1 MKKLL
6 LFLLCA
12 LLSFNVFSQEKKI
25 RPVQINFGF
34 PLSTINVKKAKE
46 YTNGFSINLLV
57 GISKN
62 ERSLALAGIGNIIA
76 NDATGLQI
84 ASVFNHIGNNGY
96 GIAVTGVS
104 NTVMQSYKGIQ
115 IAGVANYSGS
125 GVGMQIAGVTNINNG
140 DNIGAQISGVANI
153 NNGAAMGLQ
162 ISGVTNINNGSFIGL
177 QLSSVANI
185 NNGAAMGLQISGVT
199 NINNGSFIGLQ
210 LSSVAN
216 IAGDVKGMQL
226 SAVMNKAKKVKG
238 VQFATLLNIAEES
251 NFPIAF
257 INIIKN
263 GKMGVALS
271 YDNMNNTMLSFRS
284 GGKYTYGILGVGY
297 NNKVNDGS
305 NIVAEAGYG
314 IHIPITNWLEI
325 NNEFKA
331 TSLGF
336 SNDKVCY
343 NASYLLAPSFTF
355 LNHFNVFG
363 GANFNYLYSNYVNSE
378 DLFPNNCL
386 LEKDN
391 SDNKQ
396 RMFIGYQIGL
406 QYVF

>member
-1 MKKLL
+1 MKKL
-6 LFLLCA
+6 FLTICM
-12 LLSFNVFSQEKKI
+12 LLSLSAFSQEENF
-25 RPVQINFGF
+25 RPAQINFGF
-34 PLSTINVKKAKE
+34 PLSSTNVKKAKE

-140 DNIGAQISGVANI
+140 ANIGAQISG
-153 NNGAAMGLQ
+153 
-162 ISGVTNINNGSFIGL
+162 
-177 QLSSVANI
+177 VANI

-263 GKMGVALS
+263 GKMGVALTH
-271 YDNMNNTMLSFRS
+271 DILNNKVVSLRS
-284 GGKYTYGILGVGY
+284 GGKYTYGILGFGF
-297 NNKVNDGS
+297 NNKITEGNRL
-305 NIVAEAGYG
+305 VAEAGYG
-314 IHIPITNWLEI
+314 IHIPITEWFEI
-325 NNEFKA
+325 NNELKA
-331 TSLGF
+331 TMTGLGSETSNNFGYFLSPSLTLLEHYNFFAGVSINYF
-336 SNDKVCY
+336 NSN
-343 NASYLLAPSFTF
+343 SI
-355 LNHFNVFG
+355 
-363 GANFNYLYSNYVNSE
+363 NSE
-378 DLFPNNCL
+378 SILPNNSFWS
-386 LEKDN
+386 KD
-391 SDNKQ
+391 DNDYIH
-396 RMFIGYQIGL
+396 RMFVGYQIGV
-406 QYVF
+406 QYIF

>member
-1 MKKLL
+1 MKKIL
-6 LFLLCA
+6 LFAVCF
-12 LLSFNVFSQEKKI
+12 LLSLNVFSQEKNF

-46 YTNGFSINLLV
+46 YTNAFSINLLV

-62 ERSLALAGIGNIIA
+62 ERSLALAGISNVIA
-76 NDATGLQI
+76 NNATGLQI
-84 ASVFNHIGNNGY
+84 ASVSNYIGNAGY
-96 GIAVTGVS
+96 GIEV
-104 NTVMQSYKGIQ
+104 
-115 IAGVANYSGS
+115 
-125 GVGMQIAGVTNINNG
+125 AGVTNINKGSYNG
-140 DNIGAQISGVANI
+140 IQVSGVYNYSGSGNGIAVAGVANMSKGAY
-153 NNGAAMGLQ
+153 NGIQ
-162 ISGVTNINNGSFIGL
+162 VSGVYNYSGSGNGITVAGVANTSKDSYIGL
-177 QLSSVANI
+177 QLS
-185 NNGAAMGLQISGVT
+185 GVT
-199 NINNGSFIGLQ
+199 
-210 LSSVAN
+210 N
-216 IAGDVKGMQL
+216 IAGDVKGLQFA
-226 SAVMNKAKKVKG
+226 AVANIAKKVKG
-238 VQFATLLNIAEES
+238 VQFAALLNIAEES

-271 YDNMNNTMLSFRS
+271 YDILNNTILSFRS

-297 NNKVNDGS
+297 NNLVNDGS
-305 NIVAEAGYG
+305 KIVAEAGYG
-314 IHIPITNWLEI
+314 IHIPITDWIEI

-363 GANFNYLYSNYVNSE
+363 GASFNYLYSNYVNSE
-378 DLFPNNCL
+378 DLLPNNCL
-386 LEKDN
+386 WEKDN

>member
-12 LLSFNVFSQEKKI
+12 LLSFNVFSQEKKF
-25 RPVQINFGF
+25 RPAQINFGF

-46 YTNGFSINLLV
+46 YTNAFSINLLV

-62 ERSLALAGIGNIIA
+62 ERSLALAGISNVIA
-76 NDATGLQI
+76 NNATGLQI
-84 ASVFNHIGNNGY
+84 ASVSNYIGNAGY
-96 GIAVTGVS
+96 GIEV
-104 NTVMQSYKGIQ
+104 
-115 IAGVANYSGS
+115 
-125 GVGMQIAGVTNINNG
+125 AGVTNINKGSYNG
-140 DNIGAQISGVANI
+140 IQASGVYNYSGSGNGIAVAGVANMSKGFY
-153 NNGAAMGLQ
+153 NGLQ
-162 ISGVTNINNGSFIGL
+162 LSGVTNI
-177 QLSSVANI
+177 
-185 NNGAAMGLQISGVT
+185 
-199 NINNGSFIGLQ
+199 
-210 LSSVAN
+210 
-216 IAGDVKGMQL
+216 AGDVNGLQF
-226 SAVMNKAKKVKG
+226 AGVMNIAKKVKG
-238 VQFATLLNIAEES
+238 VQFSTILNVAEES

-263 GKMGVALS
+263 GKMGVSLS

-284 GGKYTYGILGVGY
+284 GGKYTYGIFGVGY

-378 DLFPNNCL
+378 DLLPNNCL
-386 LEKDN
+386 FEKDN

>member
-1 MKKLL
+1 MKKTLL
-6 LFLLCA
+6 VLFCL
-12 LLSFNVFSQEKKI
+12 LLSFNVFSQEKNF

-46 YTNGFSINLLV
+46 YTNAFSINLLV

-62 ERSLALAGIGNIIA
+62 ERSLALAGISNVIA
-76 NDATGLQI
+76 NNATGLQI
-84 ASVFNHIGNNGY
+84 ASVSNYIGNAGY
-96 GIAVTGVS
+96 GIEV
-104 NTVMQSYKGIQ
+104 
-115 IAGVANYSGS
+115 
-125 GVGMQIAGVTNINNG
+125 AGVTNINKGSYNG
-140 DNIGAQISGVANI
+140 IQVSGVYNYSGSGNGIAVAGVANMSKGSY
-153 NNGAAMGLQ
+153 NGIQA
-162 ISGVTNINNGSFIGL
+162 SGVYNYSGSGNGIAVAGVANTSKDSYIGL
-177 QLSSVANI
+177 QLS
-185 NNGAAMGLQISGVT
+185 GVT
-199 NINNGSFIGLQ
+199 
-210 LSSVAN
+210 N
-216 IAGDVKGMQL
+216 IAGDVKGLQFA
-226 SAVMNKAKKVKG
+226 AVANIAKKVKG

-271 YDNMNNTMLSFRS
+271 YDMLNNTMLSFRS

-297 NNKVNDGS
+297 NNLVNDGS
-305 NIVAEAGYG
+305 KVVAEAGYG
-314 IHIPITNWLEI
+314 IHIPINDWIEI

-363 GANFNYLYSNYVNSE
+363 GASFNYLNTNYVNSNE
-378 DLFPNNCL
+378 LMPKNYFWS
-386 LEKDN
+386 KDGN
-391 SDNKQ
+391 YNQ
-396 RMFIGYQIGL
+396 RMYIGYQIGL

>member
-1 MKKLL
+1 MKKIL
-6 LFLLCA
+6 LFAVCF
-12 LLSFNVFSQEKKI
+12 LLSLNVFSQEKNFH
-25 RPVQINFGF
+25 PVQINFGF

-46 YTNGFSINLLV
+46 YTNAFSINLLV

-62 ERSLALAGIGNIIA
+62 ERSLALAGISNVIA
-76 NDATGLQI
+76 NNATGLQI
-84 ASVFNHIGNNGY
+84 ASVSNYIGNAGY
-96 GIAVTGVS
+96 GIAV
-104 NTVMQSYKGIQ
+104 
-115 IAGVANYSGS
+115 
-125 GVGMQIAGVTNINNG
+125 AGVTNINKGSYNG
-140 DNIGAQISGVANI
+140 IQVSGVYNYSGSGNGIAVAGVANMSKGAY
-153 NNGAAMGLQ
+153 NGIQ
-162 ISGVTNINNGSFIGL
+162 VSGVYNYSGSGNGIAVAGVANTSKDSFIGL
-177 QLSSVANI
+177 QLS
-185 NNGAAMGLQISGVT
+185 GVT
-199 NINNGSFIGLQ
+199 
-210 LSSVAN
+210 N
-216 IAGDVKGMQL
+216 IAGDVKGLQFA
-226 SAVMNKAKKVKG
+226 AVANIAKKVKG

-257 INIIKN
+257 VIIIKN

-271 YDNMNNTMLSFRS
+271 YDMLNNTMLSFRS

-297 NNKVNDGS
+297 NNLVNDGS
-305 NIVAEAGYG
+305 KIVAEAGYG
-314 IHIPITNWLEI
+314 IHIPINDWIEI

-331 TSLGF
+331 ASVGF

-363 GANFNYLYSNYVNSE
+363 GASFNYLYSNYVNSE
-378 DLFPNNCL
+378 DLLPNNCL
-386 LEKDN
+386 WEKDN

>member
-1 MKKLL
+1 MKKL
-6 LFLLCA
+6 FLTICM
-12 LLSFNVFSQEKKI
+12 LLSLSAFSQEENF
-25 RPVQINFGF
+25 RPAQINFGF
-34 PLSTINVKKAKE
+34 PLSSTNVKKAKE

-140 DNIGAQISGVANI
+140 ANIGAQISG
-153 NNGAAMGLQ
+153 
-162 ISGVTNINNGSFIGL
+162 
-177 QLSSVANI
+177 VANI

-257 INIIKN
+257 INIIRN
-263 GKMGVALS
+263 GKMGVALTH
-271 YDNMNNTMLSFRS
+271 DILNNKVVSLRS
-284 GGKYTYGILGVGY
+284 GGKYTYGILGFGF
-297 NNKVNDGS
+297 NNKITEGNRL
-305 NIVAEAGYG
+305 VAEAGYG
-314 IHIPITNWLEI
+314 IHIPITEWFEI
-325 NNEFKA
+325 NNELKA
-331 TSLGF
+331 TMTGLGSETSNNFGYFLSPSLTLLEHYNFFAGVSVNYF
-336 SNDKVCY
+336 NSN
-343 NASYLLAPSFTF
+343 SI
-355 LNHFNVFG
+355 
-363 GANFNYLYSNYVNSE
+363 NSE
-378 DLFPNNCL
+378 SILPNNSFWS
-386 LEKDN
+386 KDGN
-391 SDNKQ
+391 DYIH
-396 RMFIGYQIGL
+396 RMFVGYQIGV

>member
-1 MKKLL
+1 MKKL
-6 LFLLCA
+6 FLTICM
-12 LLSFNVFSQEKKI
+12 LLSLSAFSQEENF
-25 RPVQINFGF
+25 RPAQINFGF
-34 PLSTINVKKAKE
+34 PFSSTNVKKAKE

-62 ERSLALAGIGNIIA
+62 ERSLALAGIGSVIA

-96 GIAVTGVS
+96 GIAVSGVS

-140 DNIGAQISGVANI
+140 ANIGAQISG
-153 NNGAAMGLQ
+153 
-162 ISGVTNINNGSFIGL
+162 
-177 QLSSVANI
+177 VANI

-263 GKMGVALS
+263 GKMGVALTH
-271 YDNMNNTMLSFRS
+271 DILNNKVVSLRS
-284 GGKYTYGILGVGY
+284 GGKYTYGILGFGF
-297 NNKVNDGS
+297 NNKITEGNRL
-305 NIVAEAGYG
+305 VAEAGYG
-314 IHIPITNWLEI
+314 IHIPITEWFEI
-325 NNEFKA
+325 NNELKA
-331 TSLGF
+331 TMTGLGSETSNNFGYFLSPSLTLLEHYNF
-336 SNDKVCY
+336 FASVSVNYFNSN
-343 NASYLLAPSFTF
+343 SI
-355 LNHFNVFG
+355 
-363 GANFNYLYSNYVNSE
+363 NSE
-378 DLFPNNCL
+378 SILPNNSFWS
-386 LEKDN
+386 KDGN
-391 SDNKQ
+391 DYIH
-396 RMFIGYQIGL
+396 RMFVGYQIGV
-406 QYVF
+406 QYIF

>member
-12 LLSFNVFSQEKKI
+12 LLSFNVFSQEKKF
-25 RPVQINFGF
+25 RPAQINFGF

-62 ERSLALAGIGNIIA
+62 ERSLALAGIGNVIA
-76 NDATGLQI
+76 NNATGLQI

-162 ISGVTNINNGSFIGL
+162 ISGV
-177 QLSSVANI
+177 ANI

-263 GKMGVALS
+263 GKMGVSLS
-271 YDNMNNTMLSFRS
+271 YDILNNIVLSFRS
-284 GGKYTYGILGVGY
+284 GGKYSYGILGVGY
-297 NNKVNDGS
+297 NNKVKDGS
-305 NIVAEAGYG
+305 KVVAEAGYG
-314 IHIPITNWLEI
+314 IHIPVTNWFEI

-331 TSLGF
+331 TSMRF
-336 SNDKVCY
+336 SNDKTCS

-363 GANFNYLYSNYVNSE
+363 GASFNYLYSNYVNSE
-378 DLFPNNCL
+378 DLFPNKCL
-386 LEKDN
+386 WEKDN

>member
-12 LLSFNVFSQEKKI
+12 LLSFNAFSQEKKF

-46 YTNGFSINLLV
+46 YTNAFSINLLV

-62 ERSLALAGIGNIIA
+62 ERSLALAGISNVIA
-76 NDATGLQI
+76 NNATGLQI
-84 ASVFNHIGNNGY
+84 ASVSNHIGNAGYGIEVAGVTNINKGIYNGIQVGGVY
-96 GIAVTGVS
+96 NYSGSGNGIAVAGVANMSKGAYNGIQVSGVYNYSGSGNGIAVTGVANMS
-104 NTVMQSYKGIQ
+104 KG
-115 IAGVANYSGS
+115 AYN
-125 GVGMQIAGVTNINNG
+125 
-140 DNIGAQISGVANI
+140 
-153 NNGAAMGLQ
+153 
-162 ISGVTNINNGSFIGL
+162 GL
-177 QLSSVANI
+177 QLS
-185 NNGAAMGLQISGVT
+185 GVT
-199 NINNGSFIGLQ
+199 
-210 LSSVAN
+210 N
-216 IAGDVKGMQL
+216 IAGDVKGLQF
-226 SAVMNKAKKVKG
+226 AGVMNIAKKVKG
-238 VQFATLLNIAEES
+238 VQFATILNVAEES
-251 NFPIAF
+251 DFPIAF

-363 GANFNYLYSNYVNSE
+363 GANFNYLYSNYVNSD
-378 DLFPNNCL
+378 DLFPNKCL
-386 LEKDN
+386 WEKDSN
-391 SDNKQ
+391 DNKQ
-396 RMFIGYQIGL
+396 RMIIGYQIGL

>member
-1 MKKLL
+1 MKKL
-6 LFLLCA
+6 FLTICM
-12 LLSFNVFSQEKKI
+12 LLSLSAFSQEENF
-25 RPVQINFGF
+25 RPAQINFGF
-34 PLSTINVKKAKE
+34 PLSSTNVKKAKE

-62 ERSLALAGIGNIIA
+62 ERSLALAGIGSVIA

-125 GVGMQIAGVTNINNG
+125 GLGMQIAGVTNINNG
-140 DNIGAQISGVANI
+140 ANIGAQISG
-153 NNGAAMGLQ
+153 
-162 ISGVTNINNGSFIGL
+162 
-177 QLSSVANI
+177 VANI

-257 INIIKN
+257 INIIRN
-263 GKMGVALS
+263 GKMGVALTH
-271 YDNMNNTMLSFRS
+271 DILNNKVVSLRS
-284 GGKYTYGILGVGY
+284 GGKYTYGILGFGF
-297 NNKVNDGS
+297 NNKITEGNRL
-305 NIVAEAGYG
+305 VAEAGYG
-314 IHIPITNWLEI
+314 IHIPITEWFEI
-325 NNEFKA
+325 NNELKA
-331 TSLGF
+331 TMTGLGSETSNNFGYFLSPSLTLLEHYNFFAGVSVNYF
-336 SNDKVCY
+336 NSN
-343 NASYLLAPSFTF
+343 SI
-355 LNHFNVFG
+355 
-363 GANFNYLYSNYVNSE
+363 NSE
-378 DLFPNNCL
+378 SILPNNSFWS
-386 LEKDN
+386 KDG
-391 SDNKQ
+391 SDYKH
-396 RMFIGYQIGL
+396 RMFVGYQIGV
-406 QYVF
+406 QYIF

>member
-1 MKKLL
+1 MKKTLL
-6 LFLLCA
+6 ILFCL
-12 LLSFNVFSQEKKI
+12 LLSFNVFSQEKNF

-140 DNIGAQISGVANI
+140 GNIGAQISGVANI

-162 ISGVTNINNGSFIGL
+162 ISG
-177 QLSSVANI
+177 VANI

-216 IAGDVKGMQL
+216 IAGDVKGIQL

-251 NFPIAF
+251 DFPIAF

-297 NNKVNDGS
+297 NNLVNDGS
-305 NIVAEAGYG
+305 KVVAEAGYG
-314 IHIPITNWLEI
+314 IHVPINDWIEI

-363 GANFNYLYSNYVNSE
+363 GASFNYLYSNYVNSD
-378 DLFPNNCL
+378 DLLPSKCL
-386 LEKDN
+386 WEKDN

>member
-12 LLSFNVFSQEKKI
+12 LLSFTAFSQEKKF

-46 YTNGFSINLLV
+46 YTNAFSINLLV

-62 ERSLALAGIGNIIA
+62 EISLALAGISNVIA
-76 NDATGLQI
+76 NNATGLQI
-84 ASVFNHIGNNGY
+84 ASVSNHIGNAGY
-96 GIAVTGVS
+96 GIEV
-104 NTVMQSYKGIQ
+104 
-115 IAGVANYSGS
+115 
-125 GVGMQIAGVTNINNG
+125 AGVTNINKGIYNG
-140 DNIGAQISGVANI
+140 IQVGGVYNYSGSGNGIAVAGVANMSKGSY
-153 NNGAAMGLQ
+153 NGIQA
-162 ISGVTNINNGSFIGL
+162 SGVYNYSGSGYGIAVAGVANMSKGAYNGL
-177 QLSSVANI
+177 QLS
-185 NNGAAMGLQISGVT
+185 GVT
-199 NINNGSFIGLQ
+199 
-210 LSSVAN
+210 N
-216 IAGDVKGMQL
+216 IAGDVKGLQF
-226 SAVMNKAKKVKG
+226 AGVMNIAKKVKG
-238 VQFATLLNIAEES
+238 VQFATILNVAEES
-251 NFPIAF
+251 DFPIAF

-363 GANFNYLYSNYVNSE
+363 GANFNYLYSNYVNSD
-378 DLFPNNCL
+378 DLFPNKCL
-386 LEKDN
+386 WEKGN

>member
-1 MKKLL
+1 MKKL
-6 LFLLCA
+6 FLTICM
-12 LLSFNVFSQEKKI
+12 LLSLSAFSQEENF
-25 RPVQINFGF
+25 RPAQINFGF
-34 PLSTINVKKAKE
+34 PLSSTNVKKAKE

-62 ERSLALAGIGNIIA
+62 ERSLALAGIGNISA
-76 NDATGLQI
+76 NDAAGLQI

-140 DNIGAQISGVANI
+140 ANIGAQISGVANI

-162 ISGVTNINNGSFIGL
+162 IG
-177 QLSSVANI
+177 
-185 NNGAAMGLQISGVT
+185 GVT

-263 GKMGVALS
+263 GKMGVALTH
-271 YDNMNNTMLSFRS
+271 DILNNKVVSLRS
-284 GGKYTYGILGVGY
+284 GGKYTYGILGFGF
-297 NNKVNDGS
+297 NNKITEGNRL
-305 NIVAEAGYG
+305 VAEAGYG
-314 IHIPITNWLEI
+314 IHIPITEWFEI
-325 NNEFKA
+325 NNELKA
-331 TSLGF
+331 TMTGLGF
-336 SNDKVCY
+336 ETSNNFGYFLSPSLTLLEHY
-343 NASYLLAPSFTF
+343 NFFAGVSVNY
-355 LNHFNVFG
+355 FN
-363 GANFNYLYSNYVNSE
+363 SNSINSE
-378 DLFPNNCL
+378 TILPNNCFWS
-386 LEKDN
+386 KDGN
-391 SDNKQ
+391 DYIH
-396 RMFIGYQIGL
+396 RMFVGYQIGV
-406 QYVF
+406 QYIF

>member
-12 LLSFNVFSQEKKI
+12 LLSFNVFSQEKNF

-46 YTNGFSINLLV
+46 YTNAFSINLLV

-62 ERSLALAGIGNIIA
+62 ERSLALAGISNVIA
-76 NDATGLQI
+76 NNATGLQI
-84 ASVFNHIGNNGY
+84 ASVSNYIGNAGY
-96 GIAVTGVS
+96 GIAV
-104 NTVMQSYKGIQ
+104 
-115 IAGVANYSGS
+115 
-125 GVGMQIAGVTNINNG
+125 AGVTNINKGSYNG
-140 DNIGAQISGVANI
+140 IQVSGVYNYSGSGNGIAVAGVANTSKGAY
-153 NNGAAMGLQ
+153 NGIQ
-162 ISGVTNINNGSFIGL
+162 VSGVYNYSGSGNGIAVAGVANTSKDSYIGL
-177 QLSSVANI
+177 QLS
-185 NNGAAMGLQISGVT
+185 GVT
-199 NINNGSFIGLQ
+199 
-210 LSSVAN
+210 N
-216 IAGDVKGMQL
+216 IAGDVKGLQF
-226 SAVMNKAKKVKG
+226 AGVANIAKKVKG
-238 VQFATLLNIAEES
+238 VQFATILNVAEES
-251 NFPIAF
+251 DFPIAL

-271 YDNMNNTMLSFRS
+271 YDVLNNTVLSFRS
-284 GGKYTYGILGVGY
+284 GGKYSYGILGIGY
-297 NNKVNDGS
+297 NGKVKDGS
-305 NIVAEAGYG
+305 KVVAEAGYG
-314 IHIPITNWLEI
+314 IHIPVTDWFEI

-331 TSLGF
+331 TSMRF
-336 SNDKVCY
+336 SNDKTCS

-363 GANFNYLYSNYVNSE
+363 GASFNYLYSNYVNPDE
-378 DLFPNNCL
+378 LLPNNCL
-386 LEKDN
+386 WEKDN

>member
-1 MKKLL
+1 MKKL
-6 LFLLCA
+6 FLTICM
-12 LLSFNVFSQEKKI
+12 LLSLSAFSQEENF
-25 RPVQINFGF
+25 RPAQINFGF
-34 PLSTINVKKAKE
+34 PLSSTNVKKAKE

-185 NNGAAMGLQISGVT
+185 
-199 NINNGSFIGLQ
+199 
-210 LSSVAN
+210 
-216 IAGDVKGMQL
+216 AGDVKGMQL

-257 INIIKN
+257 INIIRN
-263 GKMGVALS
+263 GKMGVALTH
-271 YDNMNNTMLSFRS
+271 DILNNKVVSLRS
-284 GGKYTYGILGVGY
+284 GGKYTYGILGFGF
-297 NNKVNDGS
+297 NNKITEGNRL
-305 NIVAEAGYG
+305 VAEAGYG
-314 IHIPITNWLEI
+314 IHIPITDWFEI
-325 NNEFKA
+325 NNELKA
-331 TSLGF
+331 TMTGLGSETSNNFGYFLVPSLTLLEHYNFFAGVSVNYF
-336 SNDKVCY
+336 NSNSI
-343 NASYLLAPSFTF
+343 NLETIL
-355 LNHFNVFG
+355 
-363 GANFNYLYSNYVNSE
+363 
-378 DLFPNNCL
+378 PNNCFWS
-386 LEKDN
+386 KDGN
-391 SDNKQ
+391 DYIH
-396 RMFIGYQIGL
+396 RMFVGYQIGV
-406 QYVF
+406 QYIF

>member
-1 MKKLL
+1 MKKTL
-6 LFLLCA
+6 LFLFCL
-12 LLSFNVFSQEKKI
+12 LLSFNVFSQEKKF
-25 RPVQINFGF
+25 RPAQINFGF

-46 YTNGFSINLLV
+46 YTNAFSINLLV

-62 ERSLALAGIGNIIA
+62 ERSFALAGISNVIA
-76 NDATGLQI
+76 NNATGLQI
-84 ASVFNHIGNNGY
+84 ASVSNYIGNAGY
-96 GIAVTGVS
+96 GIEL
-104 NTVMQSYKGIQ
+104 
-115 IAGVANYSGS
+115 
-125 GVGMQIAGVTNINNG
+125 AGVTNINKGSYNG
-140 DNIGAQISGVANI
+140 IQASGVYNYSGSGNGIAVAGVANMSKGSY
-153 NNGAAMGLQ
+153 NGIQASGVYNYSGSGNGIAVAGVANMSKGSYNGLQ
-162 ISGVTNINNGSFIGL
+162 ASGVYNYSGSGNGIAVAGVANMSKGFYNGL
-177 QLSSVANI
+177 QLS
-185 NNGAAMGLQISGVT
+185 GVT
-199 NINNGSFIGLQ
+199 
-210 LSSVAN
+210 N
-216 IAGDVKGMQL
+216 IAGDVKGLQF
-226 SAVMNKAKKVKG
+226 AGVMNIAKKVKG
-238 VQFATLLNIAEES
+238 VQFATILNVAEES

-363 GANFNYLYSNYVNSE
+363 GANFNYLYSNYVNSD
-378 DLFPNNCL
+378 DLLPNNCL

>member
-1 MKKLL
+1 M
-6 LFLLCA
+6 
-12 LLSFNVFSQEKKI
+12 LLSLSAFSQEENF
-25 RPVQINFGF
+25 RPAQINFGF
-34 PLSTINVKKAKE
+34 PLSSTNVKKAKE

-140 DNIGAQISGVANI
+140 ANIGAQISGVANI
-153 NNGAAMGLQ
+153 NNGA
-162 ISGVTNINNGSFIGL
+162 V
-177 QLSSVANI
+177 
-185 NNGAAMGLQISGVT
+185 MGLQISGVT

-257 INIIKN
+257 INIIRN
-263 GKMGVALS
+263 GKMGVALTH
-271 YDNMNNTMLSFRS
+271 DILNNKVVSLRS
-284 GGKYTYGILGVGY
+284 GGKYTYGILGFGF
-297 NNKVNDGS
+297 NNKITEGNRL
-305 NIVAEAGYG
+305 VAEAGYG
-314 IHIPITNWLEI
+314 IHIPITEWFEI
-325 NNEFKA
+325 NNELKA
-331 TSLGF
+331 TMTGLGSETSNNFGYFLSPSLTLLEHYNFFAGVSVNYF
-336 SNDKVCY
+336 NSN
-343 NASYLLAPSFTF
+343 SI
-355 LNHFNVFG
+355 
-363 GANFNYLYSNYVNSE
+363 NSE
-378 DLFPNNCL
+378 SILPNNSFWS
-386 LEKDN
+386 KDG
-391 SDNKQ
+391 SDYKH
-396 RMFIGYQIGL
+396 RMFVGYQIGV
-406 QYVF
+406 QYIF

>member
-1 MKKLL
+1 MKKTLL
-6 LFLLCA
+6 ILFCL
-12 LLSFNVFSQEKKI
+12 LLSFNVFSQEKKF

-46 YTNGFSINLLV
+46 YTNAFSINLLV

-62 ERSLALAGIGNIIA
+62 ERSLALAGISNVIA
-76 NDATGLQI
+76 NNATGLQI
-84 ASVFNHIGNNGY
+84 ASVSNYIGNAGYGIEVAGVTNINKGIYNGIQVSGVY
-96 GIAVTGVS
+96 NYSGSGNGIAVAGVANMSKGSYNGIQVSGVYNYLGSGNGIAVTGVANMS
-104 NTVMQSYKGIQ
+104 KG
-115 IAGVANYSGS
+115 AYN
-125 GVGMQIAGVTNINNG
+125 
-140 DNIGAQISGVANI
+140 
-153 NNGAAMGLQ
+153 
-162 ISGVTNINNGSFIGL
+162 GL
-177 QLSSVANI
+177 QLS
-185 NNGAAMGLQISGVT
+185 GVT
-199 NINNGSFIGLQ
+199 
-210 LSSVAN
+210 N
-216 IAGDVKGMQL
+216 IAGDVKGLQF
-226 SAVMNKAKKVKG
+226 AGVMNIAKKVKG
-238 VQFATLLNIAEES
+238 VQFATIFNVAEES
-251 NFPIAF
+251 DFPIAF

-363 GANFNYLYSNYVNSE
+363 GANFNYLYSNYVNSD
-378 DLFPNNCL
+378 DLFPNKCL
-386 LEKDN
+386 WEKDN

>member
-1 MKKLL
+1 MKKL
-6 LFLLCA
+6 FLTICL
-12 LLSFNVFSQEKKI
+12 LLSLSAFSQEENF
-25 RPVQINFGF
+25 RPAQINFGF
-34 PLSTINVKKAKE
+34 PLSSTNVKKAKE

-140 DNIGAQISGVANI
+140 ANIGAQISG
-153 NNGAAMGLQ
+153 
-162 ISGVTNINNGSFIGL
+162 
-177 QLSSVANI
+177 VANI

-257 INIIKN
+257 INIIRN
-263 GKMGVALS
+263 GKMGVALTH
-271 YDNMNNTMLSFRS
+271 DILNNKVVSLRS
-284 GGKYTYGILGVGY
+284 GGKYTYGILGFGF
-297 NNKVNDGS
+297 NNKITEGNRL
-305 NIVAEAGYG
+305 VAEAGYG
-314 IHIPITNWLEI
+314 IHIPITEWFEI
-325 NNEFKA
+325 NNELKA
-331 TSLGF
+331 TMTGLGSETSNNFGYFLSPSLTLLEHYNFFAGVSVNYF
-336 SNDKVCY
+336 NSN
-343 NASYLLAPSFTF
+343 SI
-355 LNHFNVFG
+355 
-363 GANFNYLYSNYVNSE
+363 NSE
-378 DLFPNNCL
+378 SILPNNSFWS
-386 LEKDN
+386 KDGN
-391 SDNKQ
+391 DYIH
-396 RMFIGYQIGL
+396 RMYVGYQIGV
-406 QYVF
+406 QYIF

>member
-1 MKKLL
+1 MKKL
-6 LFLLCA
+6 FLTICM
-12 LLSFNVFSQEKKI
+12 LLSLSAFSQEDNF
-25 RPVQINFGF
+25 RPAQINFGF
-34 PLSTINVKKAKE
+34 PLSSTNVKKAKE
-46 YTNGFSINLLV
+46 YTNGFSINLLI

-125 GVGMQIAGVTNINNG
+125 GLGMQIAGVTNINNG
-140 DNIGAQISGVANI
+140 ANIGAQISG
-153 NNGAAMGLQ
+153 
-162 ISGVTNINNGSFIGL
+162 
-177 QLSSVANI
+177 VANI

-263 GKMGVALS
+263 GKMGVALTH
-271 YDNMNNTMLSFRS
+271 DILNNKVVSLRS
-284 GGKYTYGILGVGY
+284 GGKYTYGILGFGF
-297 NNKVNDGS
+297 NNKITEGNRL
-305 NIVAEAGYG
+305 VAEAGYG
-314 IHIPITNWLEI
+314 IHIPITEWFEI
-325 NNEFKA
+325 NNELKA
-331 TSLGF
+331 TMTGLGSETSNNFGYFLSPSLTLLEHYNFFAGVSVNYF
-336 SNDKVCY
+336 NSN
-343 NASYLLAPSFTF
+343 SI
-355 LNHFNVFG
+355 
-363 GANFNYLYSNYVNSE
+363 NSE
-378 DLFPNNCL
+378 SILPNNSFWS
-386 LEKDN
+386 KDGN
-391 SDNKQ
+391 DYVH
-396 RMFIGYQIGL
+396 RMFVGYQIGV
-406 QYVF
+406 QYIF

>member
-1 MKKLL
+1 MKKL
-6 LFLLCA
+6 FLTICM
-12 LLSFNVFSQEKKI
+12 LLSLSAFSQEENF
-25 RPVQINFGF
+25 RPAQINFGF
-34 PLSTINVKKAKE
+34 PLSSTNVKKAKE

-62 ERSLALAGIGNIIA
+62 ERSLALAGIGSVIA

-140 DNIGAQISGVANI
+140 ANIGAQISG
-153 NNGAAMGLQ
+153 
-162 ISGVTNINNGSFIGL
+162 
-177 QLSSVANI
+177 VANI

-257 INIIKN
+257 INIIRN
-263 GKMGVALS
+263 GKMGVALTH
-271 YDNMNNTMLSFRS
+271 DILNNKVVSLRS
-284 GGKYTYGILGVGY
+284 GGKYTYGILGFGF
-297 NNKVNDGS
+297 NNKITEGNRL
-305 NIVAEAGYG
+305 VAEAGYG
-314 IHIPITNWLEI
+314 IHIPITEWFEI
-325 NNEFKA
+325 NNELKA
-331 TSLGF
+331 TMTGLGSETSNNFGYFLSPSLTLLEHYNFFAGVSVNYF
-336 SNDKVCY
+336 NSN
-343 NASYLLAPSFTF
+343 SI
-355 LNHFNVFG
+355 
-363 GANFNYLYSNYVNSE
+363 NSE
-378 DLFPNNCL
+378 SILPNNSFWS
-386 LEKDN
+386 KDGN
-391 SDNKQ
+391 DYIH
-396 RMFIGYQIGL
+396 RMFVGYQIGV
-406 QYVF
+406 QYIF

>member
-1 MKKLL
+1 MKKMKKTL
-6 LFLLCA
+6 LFLFCL
-12 LLSFNVFSQEKKI
+12 LLSFNVFSQEKKF
-25 RPVQINFGF
+25 RPAQINFGF

-46 YTNGFSINLLV
+46 YTNAFSINLLV

-62 ERSLALAGIGNIIA
+62 ERSLALAGISNVIS
-76 NDATGLQI
+76 NNATGLQI
-84 ASVFNHIGNNGY
+84 ASVSNYIGNAGY
-96 GIAVTGVS
+96 GIEV
-104 NTVMQSYKGIQ
+104 
-115 IAGVANYSGS
+115 
-125 GVGMQIAGVTNINNG
+125 AGVTNINKGSYNG
-140 DNIGAQISGVANI
+140 IQASGVYNYSGSGNGIAVAGVANMSKGAY
-153 NNGAAMGLQ
+153 NGIQ
-162 ISGVTNINNGSFIGL
+162 VSGVYNYSGSGNGIAVAGVANMSKGSYIGL
-177 QLSSVANI
+177 QLS
-185 NNGAAMGLQISGVT
+185 GVT
-199 NINNGSFIGLQ
+199 
-210 LSSVAN
+210 N
-216 IAGDVKGMQL
+216 IAGDVKGLQF
-226 SAVMNKAKKVKG
+226 AGVMNIAKNVKG
-238 VQFATLLNIAEES
+238 VQFATILNVAEES
-251 NFPIAF
+251 DFPIAF

-263 GKMGVALS
+263 GKMGVSLS

-378 DLFPNNCL
+378 DLLSNNCL
-386 LEKDN
+386 WEKDN

>member
-1 MKKLL
+1 MKKTL
-6 LFLLCA
+6 LFLFCL

-25 RPVQINFGF
+25 RPAQINFGF

-46 YTNGFSINLLV
+46 YTNAFSINLLV

-62 ERSLALAGIGNIIA
+62 ERSLALAGISNVIA
-76 NDATGLQI
+76 NNATGLQI
-84 ASVFNHIGNNGY
+84 ASVSNYIGNAGY
-96 GIAVTGVS
+96 GIEV
-104 NTVMQSYKGIQ
+104 
-115 IAGVANYSGS
+115 
-125 GVGMQIAGVTNINNG
+125 AGVTNINKGSYNG
-140 DNIGAQISGVANI
+140 IQASGVYNYSGSGNGIAVAGVANMSKGSY
-153 NNGAAMGLQ
+153 NGIQ
-162 ISGVTNINNGSFIGL
+162 VSGVYNYSGSGNGIAVAGVANMSKGAYNGIQVSGVYNYSGSGNGIAVAGVANMSKGSYIGL
-177 QLSSVANI
+177 QLS
-185 NNGAAMGLQISGVT
+185 GVT
-199 NINNGSFIGLQ
+199 
-210 LSSVAN
+210 N
-216 IAGDVKGMQL
+216 IAGDVKGLQF
-226 SAVMNKAKKVKG
+226 AGVMNIAKNVKG
-238 VQFATLLNIAEES
+238 VQFATILNVAEES

-378 DLFPNNCL
+378 DLLSNNCL
-386 LEKDN
+386 GEKDN

>member
-1 MKKLL
+1 MKKTLL
-6 LFLLCA
+6 VLFCL
-12 LLSFNVFSQEKKI
+12 LLSFNVFSQEKNF

-46 YTNGFSINLLV
+46 YTNAFSINLLV

-62 ERSLALAGIGNIIA
+62 ERSLALAGISNVIA
-76 NDATGLQI
+76 NNATGLQI
-84 ASVFNHIGNNGY
+84 ASVSNHIGNAGYGIEVAGVTNINKGIYNGIQVGGVY
-96 GIAVTGVS
+96 NYSGSGNGISLAGVANMSKGSYNGIQVSGVYNYSGSGNGIAVTGVANMS
-104 NTVMQSYKGIQ
+104 KG
-115 IAGVANYSGS
+115 AYN
-125 GVGMQIAGVTNINNG
+125 
-140 DNIGAQISGVANI
+140 
-153 NNGAAMGLQ
+153 
-162 ISGVTNINNGSFIGL
+162 GL
-177 QLSSVANI
+177 QLS
-185 NNGAAMGLQISGVT
+185 GVT
-199 NINNGSFIGLQ
+199 
-210 LSSVAN
+210 N
-216 IAGDVKGMQL
+216 IAGDVKGLQF
-226 SAVMNKAKKVKG
+226 AGVMNISKKVKG
-238 VQFATLLNIAEES
+238 VQFSTILNVAEES
-251 NFPIAF
+251 DFPIAL

-263 GKMGVALS
+263 GKMGVAVS

-363 GANFNYLYSNYVNSE
+363 GANFNYLYSNYVNSD
-378 DLFPNNCL
+378 DLFSNKCL
-386 LEKDN
+386 WEKDN

>member
-12 LLSFNVFSQEKKI
+12 LLSFNAFSQEKKF
-25 RPVQINFGF
+25 RPAQINFGF

-46 YTNGFSINLLV
+46 YTNAFSINLLV

-62 ERSLALAGIGNIIA
+62 ERSLALAGISNVIA
-76 NDATGLQI
+76 NNATGLQI
-84 ASVFNHIGNNGY
+84 ASVSNYIGNAGY
-96 GIAVTGVS
+96 GIEV
-104 NTVMQSYKGIQ
+104 
-115 IAGVANYSGS
+115 
-125 GVGMQIAGVTNINNG
+125 AGVTNINKGSYNG
-140 DNIGAQISGVANI
+140 IQASGVYNYSGSGYGIAVVGVANMSKGSY
-153 NNGAAMGLQ
+153 NGIQASGVYNYSGSGNGIAVAGVANMSKDSYNGLQ
-162 ISGVTNINNGSFIGL
+162 ISGVTNI
-177 QLSSVANI
+177 
-185 NNGAAMGLQISGVT
+185 
-199 NINNGSFIGLQ
+199 
-210 LSSVAN
+210 
-216 IAGDVKGMQL
+216 AGDVKGLQF
-226 SAVMNKAKKVKG
+226 AGVMNIAKNVKG
-238 VQFATLLNIAEES
+238 VQFATVLNIAEES

-284 GGKYTYGILGVGY
+284 GGKYSYGILGVGY

-363 GANFNYLYSNYVNSE
+363 GASFNYLYSNYVNSD
-378 DLFPNNCL
+378 DLLPNNYL
-386 LEKDN
+386 FEKDN

>member
-1 MKKLL
+1 MKKIL
-6 LFLLCA
+6 LFAVCF
-12 LLSFNVFSQEKKI
+12 LLSFVAFSQEKNFH
-25 RPVQINFGF
+25 PVQINFGF
-34 PLSTINVKKAKE
+34 PLSTTNVKKAKE
-46 YTNGFSINLLV
+46 YTNAFSINLLV

-62 ERSLALAGIGNIIA
+62 ERSLALAGVGNVIS
-76 NDATGLQI
+76 NNATGLQI
-84 ASVFNHIGNNGY
+84 A
-96 GIAVTGVS
+96 GVS
-104 NTVMQSYKGIQ
+104 NYIGNAGNGI
-115 IAGVANYSGS
+115 V
-125 GVGMQIAGVTNINNG
+125 VAGVTNINKGAYNG
-140 DNIGAQISGVANI
+140 IQVSGVYNYSGSG
-153 NNGAAMGLQ
+153 NGIAVA
-162 ISGVTNINNGSFIGL
+162 GVTNMSKDSFIGL
-177 QLSSVANI
+177 QLS
-185 NNGAAMGLQISGVT
+185 GVT
-199 NINNGSFIGLQ
+199 
-210 LSSVAN
+210 N
-216 IAGDVKGMQL
+216 IAGDVKGLQF
-226 SAVMNKAKKVKG
+226 AGVANIAKKVKG
-238 VQFATLLNIAEES
+238 VQFASILNVAEES

-257 INIIKN
+257 VNIIKN

-271 YDNMNNTMLSFRS
+271 YDMMNNTMLSFRS

-325 NNEFKA
+325 NNEFKS

-343 NASYLLAPSFTF
+343 NASYFLAPSFTF

-363 GANFNYLYSNYVNSE
+363 GANFNYLYSNYVNSD
-378 DLFPNNCL
+378 DLLPSNSFF
-386 LEKDN
+386 EKDN

>member
-1 MKKLL
+1 MKKL
-6 LFLLCA
+6 FLTICM
-12 LLSFNVFSQEKKI
+12 LLSLSAFSQEENF
-25 RPVQINFGF
+25 RPAQINFGF
-34 PLSTINVKKAKE
+34 PLSSTNVKKAKE

-62 ERSLALAGIGNIIA
+62 ERSLALAGIGSVIA

-140 DNIGAQISGVANI
+140 ANIGAQISG
-153 NNGAAMGLQ
+153 
-162 ISGVTNINNGSFIGL
+162 
-177 QLSSVANI
+177 VANI

-263 GKMGVALS
+263 GKMGVALTH
-271 YDNMNNTMLSFRS
+271 DILNNKVVSLRS
-284 GGKYTYGILGVGY
+284 GGKYTYGILGFGF
-297 NNKVNDGS
+297 NNKITEGNRL
-305 NIVAEAGYG
+305 VAEAGYG
-314 IHIPITNWLEI
+314 IHIPITEWFEI
-325 NNEFKA
+325 NNELKA
-331 TSLGF
+331 TMTGLGSETSNNFGYFLSPSLTLLEHYNFFAGVSVNYF
-336 SNDKVCY
+336 NSN
-343 NASYLLAPSFTF
+343 SI
-355 LNHFNVFG
+355 
-363 GANFNYLYSNYVNSE
+363 NSE
-378 DLFPNNCL
+378 SILPNNSFWS
-386 LEKDN
+386 KDGN
-391 SDNKQ
+391 DYIH
-396 RMFIGYQIGL
+396 RMYVGYQIGV
-406 QYVF
+406 QYIF

>member
-12 LLSFNVFSQEKKI
+12 LLSFTAFSQEKNF

-46 YTNGFSINLLV
+46 YTNAFSINLLV

-62 ERSLALAGIGNIIA
+62 ERSLALAGISNVIA
-76 NDATGLQI
+76 NNATGLQI
-84 ASVFNHIGNNGY
+84 ASVSNYIGNAGY
-96 GIAVTGVS
+96 GIAV
-104 NTVMQSYKGIQ
+104 
-115 IAGVANYSGS
+115 
-125 GVGMQIAGVTNINNG
+125 AGVTNINKGSYNG
-140 DNIGAQISGVANI
+140 IYASGVYNYSGSGNGIAVAGVANMSKGSY
-153 NNGAAMGLQ
+153 NGIQA
-162 ISGVTNINNGSFIGL
+162 SGVYNYSGSGYGIAVAGVANMGKGSYIGL
-177 QLSSVANI
+177 QLSGVINI
-185 NNGAAMGLQISGVT
+185 ACDIKGLQ
-199 NINNGSFIGLQ
+199 F
-210 LSSVAN
+210 
-216 IAGDVKGMQL
+216 AG
-226 SAVMNKAKKVKG
+226 VMNKAKKVKG

-263 GKMGVALS
+263 GKMGVALTH
-271 YDNMNNTMLSFRS
+271 DILNNKVVSLRS

-305 NIVAEAGYG
+305 NIVVEAGYG

-355 LNHFNVFG
+355 LNHFNVFC
-363 GANFNYLYSNYVNSE
+363 GASFNYLYSNYVNSD
-378 DLFPNNCL
+378 DLLPNNYL
-386 LEKDN
+386 FEKDSN
-391 SDNKQ
+391 DNKQ

>member
-1 MKKLL
+1 MMKKTLL
-6 LFLLCA
+6 ILFCL
-12 LLSFNVFSQEKKI
+12 LLSFNVFSQEKKF
-25 RPVQINFGF
+25 RPAQINFGF

-46 YTNGFSINLLV
+46 YTNAFSINLLV

-62 ERSLALAGIGNIIA
+62 ERSLALAGISNVIA
-76 NDATGLQI
+76 NNATGLQI
-84 ASVFNHIGNNGY
+84 ASVSNYIGNAGY
-96 GIAVTGVS
+96 GIEV
-104 NTVMQSYKGIQ
+104 
-115 IAGVANYSGS
+115 
-125 GVGMQIAGVTNINNG
+125 AGVTNINKGSYNG
-140 DNIGAQISGVANI
+140 IQASGVYNYSGSGNGIAVAGVANMSKGSY
-153 NNGAAMGLQ
+153 NGIQA
-162 ISGVTNINNGSFIGL
+162 SGVYNYSGSGNGIAVAGVANMSKDSYNGL
-177 QLSSVANI
+177 QLS
-185 NNGAAMGLQISGVT
+185 GVT
-199 NINNGSFIGLQ
+199 
-210 LSSVAN
+210 N
-216 IAGDVKGMQL
+216 IAGDVKGLQF
-226 SAVMNKAKKVKG
+226 AGVMNIAKKVKG
-238 VQFATLLNIAEES
+238 VQFATVLNIAEES
-251 NFPIAF
+251 DFPIAF

-263 GKMGVALS
+263 GKMGVSLS

-314 IHIPITNWLEI
+314 IHIPVTDWFEI

-363 GANFNYLYSNYVNSE
+363 GANFNYLYSNYVNSD
-378 DLFPNNCL
+378 DLLPNNCL

>member
-1 MKKLL
+1 MKKL
-6 LFLLCA
+6 FLTICM
-12 LLSFNVFSQEKKI
+12 LLSLRAFSQEENF
-25 RPVQINFGF
+25 RPAQINFGF
-34 PLSTINVKKAKE
+34 PLSSTNVKKAKE

-140 DNIGAQISGVANI
+140 ANIGAQISGVANI
-153 NNGAAMGLQ
+153 NNGAAM
-162 ISGVTNINNGSFIGL
+162 V
-177 QLSSVANI
+177 
-185 NNGAAMGLQISGVT
+185 LQISGVT

-263 GKMGVALS
+263 GKMGVALTH
-271 YDNMNNTMLSFRS
+271 DILNNKVVSLRS
-284 GGKYTYGILGVGY
+284 GGKYTYGILGFGF
-297 NNKVNDGS
+297 NNKITEGNRL
-305 NIVAEAGYG
+305 VAEAGYG
-314 IHIPITNWLEI
+314 IHIPITEWFEI
-325 NNEFKA
+325 NNELKA
-331 TSLGF
+331 TMTGLGSETSNNFGYFLSPSLTLLEHYNFFAGVSVNYF
-336 SNDKVCY
+336 NSN
-343 NASYLLAPSFTF
+343 SI
-355 LNHFNVFG
+355 
-363 GANFNYLYSNYVNSE
+363 NSE
-378 DLFPNNCL
+378 SILPNNSFWS
-386 LEKDN
+386 KDGK
-391 SDNKQ
+391 DYVH
-396 RMFIGYQIGL
+396 RMFIGYQIGV
-406 QYVF
+406 QYIF

>member
-1 MKKLL
+1 MKKL
-6 LFLLCA
+6 FLTICM
-12 LLSFNVFSQEKKI
+12 LLSLSAFSQEDNF
-25 RPVQINFGF
+25 RPAQINFGF
-34 PLSTINVKKAKE
+34 PLSSTNVKKAKE

-62 ERSLALAGIGNIIA
+62 ERSLALAGIGSVIA

-140 DNIGAQISGVANI
+140 ANIGAQISG
-153 NNGAAMGLQ
+153 
-162 ISGVTNINNGSFIGL
+162 
-177 QLSSVANI
+177 VANI

-257 INIIKN
+257 INIIRN
-263 GKMGVALS
+263 GKMGVALTH
-271 YDNMNNTMLSFRS
+271 DILNNKVVSLRS
-284 GGKYTYGILGVGY
+284 GGKYTYGILGFGF
-297 NNKVNDGS
+297 NNKITEGNRL
-305 NIVAEAGYG
+305 VAEAGYG
-314 IHIPITNWLEI
+314 IHIPITEWFEI
-325 NNEFKA
+325 NNELKA
-331 TSLGF
+331 TMTGLGSETSNNFGYFLSPSLTLLEHYNFFAGVSVNYF
-336 SNDKVCY
+336 NSN
-343 NASYLLAPSFTF
+343 SI
-355 LNHFNVFG
+355 
-363 GANFNYLYSNYVNSE
+363 NSE
-378 DLFPNNCL
+378 SILPNNSFWS
-386 LEKDN
+386 KDGN
-391 SDNKQ
+391 DYIH
-396 RMFIGYQIGL
+396 RMFVGYQIGV
-406 QYVF
+406 QYIF